1 MIRCI
6 SAKKRTSAP
15 PTLFAPIGVKKGIF
29 SMSNYVIFTDSA
41 CDISPELLKEWGVF
55 YKPLY
60 LHFEGDSTLYSDD
73 GISKQE
79 FYQKMR
85 DGAVAKTSA
94 INAEDFAQ
102 GFEEILKEG
111 KDVLYVGFSSGLSTT
126 FNSARIAANDLKEKY
141 PDRKIIV
148 VDTLAASAGE
158 GLIVYLTVKKK
169 EEGAT
174 IEEAAAYAEQLKW
187 NISIWFTVDD
197 LVYLKRGGRIS
208 PTVAFVGG
216 VLGIKPVLHM
226 DLEGHLINKFK
237 VRGRRASIKALADK
251 LGELMTD
258 KSQGPV
264 FICHADCEGDAALL
278 SSMIKE
284 TYGLDTDITVFTGPV
299 IGAHSGPGTLALFFI
314 GNER

>member
-1 MIRCI
+1 
-6 SAKKRTSAP
+6 
-15 PTLFAPIGVKKGIF
+15 
-29 SMSNYVIFTDSA
+29 MSNYRIVTDSA
-41 CDISPELLKEWGVF
+41 SDMGEHLKDWGVASASLTLKFDGEDVIQKNDEVEPVAF
-55 YKPLY
+55 YNRMR
-60 LHFEGDSTLYSDD
+60 EG
-73 GISKQE
+73 G
-79 FYQKMR
+79 
-85 DGAVAKTSA
+85 VAKTSA
-94 INAEDFAQ
+94 VNPE
-102 GFEEILKEG
+102 GFIEVFEPILAAG
-111 KDVLYVGFSSGLSTT
+111 DDILYIGFSSGLSTT
-126 FNSARIAANDLKEKY
+126 CNSGRIAAEKLMEKY
-141 PDRKIIV
+141 PERKITVI
-148 VDTLAASAGE
+148 DSLSASAGF
-158 GLIVYLTVKKK
+158 GMLVYLAVRKKN
-169 EEGAT
+169 EGAT
-174 IEEAAAYAEQLKW
+174 LDENAEYVTSL
-187 NISIWFTVDD
+187 IPHMCHWFTVDD

-237 VRGRRASIKALADK
+237 VRGRRASVKALADK

-264 FICHADCEGDAALL
+264 FICHADCEDDAALL

>member
-1 MIRCI
+1 M
-6 SAKKRTSAP
+6 TY
-15 PTLFAPIGVKKGIF
+15 
-29 SMSNYVIFTDSA
+29 NYRIVTDSA
-41 CDISPELLKEWGVF
+41 SDMGGYLKDWGVASVSLTL
-55 YKPLY
+55 K
-60 LHFEGDSTLYSDD
+60 FEGEDIIQRNDD
-73 GISKQE
+73 VE
-79 FYQKMR
+79 PVAFYNRMR
-85 DGAVAKTSA
+85 EGGTAKTSA
-94 INAEDFAQ
+94 VNPEEFVGVFEPILAAGED
-102 GFEEILKEG
+102 IL
-111 KDVLYVGFSSGLSTT
+111 YIGFSSGLSTT
-126 FNSARIAANDLKEKY
+126 CNSGRIAADKLAEKY
-141 PDRKIIV
+141 PERKITVI
-148 VDTLAASAGE
+148 DSLSASAGF
-158 GLIVYLTVKKK
+158 GMLVYLAVQKKN
-169 EEGAT
+169 EGASL
-174 IEEAAAYAEQLKW
+174 EENAEYVTSL
-187 NISIWFTVDD
+187 IPRMCHWFTVDD

-264 FICHADCEGDAALL
+264 FICHADCAADAALL

-284 TYGLDTDITVFTGPV
+284 TYGLDTDVTVFTGPV

>member
-1 MIRCI
+1 MN
-6 SAKKRTSAP
+6 
-15 PTLFAPIGVKKGIF
+15 
-29 SMSNYVIFTDSA
+29 NYRIVTDSA
-41 CDISPELLKEWGVF
+41 SDMGEHLAEWGVASASLTLKFDGDDIIQKNDEVEPVAF
-55 YKPLY
+55 YKRMR
-60 LHFEGDSTLYSDD
+60 EGAS
-73 GISKQE
+73 
-79 FYQKMR
+79 
-85 DGAVAKTSA
+85 AKTSA
-94 INAEDFAQ
+94 VNPEAFIEV
-102 GFEEILKEG
+102 FEPVLAAGDDIL
-111 KDVLYVGFSSGLSTT
+111 YIGFSSGLSTT
-126 FNSARIAANDLKEKY
+126 CNSGRIAAEKLMEKY
-141 PDRKIIV
+141 PERKIIV
-148 VDTLAASAGE
+148 IDSLSASAGF
-158 GLIVYLTVKKK
+158 GMLVYLAVKKK
-169 EEGAT
+169 NEGAT
-174 IEEAAAYAEQLKW
+174 LEENAEYVTSL
-187 NISIWFTVDD
+187 IPHMCHWFTVDD

-226 DLEGHLINKFK
+226 DNEGHLINKFK
-237 VRGRRASIKALADK
+237 VRGRRASVKALADK

>member
-1 MIRCI
+1 MEI
-6 SAKKRTSAP
+6 
-15 PTLFAPIGVKKGIF
+15 V
-29 SMSNYVIFTDSA
+29 MSNYRIVTDSA
-41 CDISPELLKEWGVF
+41 SDMGEHLKDWGVASVSLTLKFDGDDTVQKNDEVEPVAF
-55 YKPLY
+55 YNRMR
-60 LHFEGDSTLYSDD
+60 EG
-73 GISKQE
+73 
-79 FYQKMR
+79 
-85 DGAVAKTSA
+85 ACAKTSA
-94 INAEDFAQ
+94 VNPE
-102 GFEEILKEG
+102 GFIEVFEPILAAG
-111 KDVLYVGFSSGLSTT
+111 DDILYIGFSSGLSTT
-126 FNSARIAANDLKEKY
+126 CNSARIAAEKLMEKY
-141 PDRKIIV
+141 PERKITVI
-148 VDTLAASAGE
+148 DSLSASAGF
-158 GLIVYLTVKKK
+158 GMLVYLAVQKKND
-169 EEGAT
+169 GAALD
-174 IEEAAAYAEQLKW
+174 ENAEYVTSL
-187 NISIWFTVDD
+187 IPHMCHWFTVDD

-226 DLEGHLINKFK
+226 DNEGHLVNQFK
-237 VRGRRASIKALADK
+237 VRGRRAAVKALADK

>member
-1 MIRCI
+1 MNSYRII
-6 SAKKRTSAP
+6 
-15 PTLFAPIGVKKGIF
+15 
-29 SMSNYVIFTDSA
+29 TDSA
-41 CDISPELLKEWGVF
+41 CDMGVYLSEWGVPSINLTLKFDGEDKIQRNDEIEPVAF
-55 YKPLY
+55 YNRMR
-60 LHFEGDSTLYSDD
+60 EG
-73 GISKQE
+73 G
-79 FYQKMR
+79 
-85 DGAVAKTSA
+85 VAKTSA
-94 INAEDFAQ
+94 VNPEEFALVFEPILAAGED
-102 GFEEILKEG
+102 ILY
-111 KDVLYVGFSSGLSTT
+111 LGFSSGLSTT
-126 FNSARIAANDLKEKY
+126 CNSGRIAANKLAEKY
-141 PDRKIIV
+141 PERKIVV
-148 VDTLAASAGE
+148 VDSLSASAGF
-158 GLIVYLTVKKK
+158 GMLVYLAVKKR

-174 IEEAAAYAEQLKW
+174 LEENAKYITSLVPRMCH
-187 NISIWFTVDD
+187 WFTVDD

-226 DLEGHLINKFK
+226 DNEGHLVSKFK

-264 FICHADCEGDAALL
+264 FICHADCADDAALL

>member
-1 MIRCI
+1 MNNTYRI
-6 SAKKRTSAP
+6 
-15 PTLFAPIGVKKGIF
+15 V
-29 SMSNYVIFTDSA
+29 TDSA
-41 CDISPELLKEWGVF
+41 CDMGEHLAEWGVQSASLTL
-55 YKPLY
+55 K
-60 LHFEGDSTLYSDD
+60 FEGEDKIQLNDEVEPVS
-73 GISKQE
+73 
-79 FYQKMR
+79 FYNRMR
-85 DGAVAKTSA
+85 EGGVAKTSA
-94 INAEDFAQ
+94 VNPEAFLAVFEPILAAGED
-102 GFEEILKEG
+102 IL
-111 KDVLYVGFSSGLSTT
+111 YIGFSSGLSTT
-126 FNSARIAANDLKEKY
+126 CNSGRIAADKLEGKY
-141 PDRKIIV
+141 PERKV
-148 VDTLAASAGE
+148 VVIDSLSASAGF
-158 GLIVYLTVKKK
+158 GMLVYLAVKKR
-169 EEGAT
+169 EEGAGL
-174 IEEAAAYAEQLKW
+174 EENAEYITSLVPRMCH
-187 NISIWFTVDD
+187 WFTVDD

-226 DLEGHLINKFK
+226 DNEGHLINKFK

-264 FICHADCEGDAALL
+264 FICHADCADDAALL

>member
-1 MIRCI
+1 
-6 SAKKRTSAP
+6 
-15 PTLFAPIGVKKGIF
+15 
-29 SMSNYVIFTDSA
+29 
-41 CDISPELLKEWGVF
+41 
-55 YKPLY
+55 
-60 LHFEGDSTLYSDD
+60 
-73 GISKQE
+73 
-79 FYQKMR
+79 
-85 DGAVAKTSA
+85 
-94 INAEDFAQ
+94 
-102 GFEEILKEG
+102 
-111 KDVLYVGFSSGLSTT
+111 
-126 FNSARIAANDLKEKY
+126 EKY
-141 PDRKIIV
+141 PERKITVI
-148 VDTLAASAGE
+148 DSLSASAGF
-158 GLIVYLTVKKK
+158 GMLVYLAVKKK
-169 EEGAT
+169 NEGAT
-174 IEEAAAYAEQLKW
+174 LDENAEYVTSL
-187 NISIWFTVDD
+187 IPHMCHWFTVDD

-226 DLEGHLINKFK
+226 DREGHLINKFK

-264 FICHADCEGDAALL
+264 FICHADCEDDAALL